1 MTLTEVYNN
10 WKAEKS
16 KTIKPTSFSTYVL
29 LMEKHVL
36 PQLGD
41 KETLTQEDV
50 ESFKERLEATGV
62 SEKTAFDCAHLLMGI
77 LRYAAPKGWWP
88 MPTWKV
94 TREVKASKSEFR
106 LLTKKEQ
113 HTIINHIRTDRS
125 PRNIGVYL
133 ALTTGLSIGELCNL
147 TWQDIDLKA
156 KVLHIRGI
164 ISRFYEIDE
173 ESNSRT
179 WSTKQDSEYASRDF
193 PLSKVQLDFLKEEE
207 GRHLPEL
214 FLMSNDSKPIDAR
227 VVRLHVRNLCKLL
240 EIKGVEYKDLRHSF
254 AIRCL
259 ETGCDYVTLS
269 QLMGSGNIHR
279 MIAIYEK
286 YIKREPRKCVTHAV
300 EAMVGAGE

>member
-1 MTLTEVYNN
+1 MTLTEVYTH

-36 PQLGD
+36 PQLGG
-41 KETLTQEDV
+41 KETLTQEEV
-50 ESFKERLEATGV
+50 EVFQEKLMASGA

-77 LRYAAPKGWWP
+77 LRYAAPKGWWT
-88 MPTWKV
+88 MPTWKIS
-94 TREVKASKSEFR
+94 REASKSKSEFR
-106 LLTKKEQ
+106 LLTKEEQ
-113 HTIINHIRTDRS
+113 RDIINHIRTDRS
-125 PRNIGVYL
+125 PRNIGTYI

-164 ISRFYEIDE
+164 ISRYYEIDE

-179 WSTKQDSEYASRDF
+179 WSMKQDSEYSSRDF
-193 PLSKVQLDFLKEEE
+193 PLSKAQMEFLREEE
-207 GRHLPEL
+207 GRHRPEL
-214 FLMSNDSKPIDAR
+214 FLMSNDTKPIDAR

-259 ETGCDYVTLS
+259 EIGCDYVTLAR
-269 QLMGSGNIHR
+269 LMGSANINR
-279 MIAIYEK
+279 MIDTYDK
-286 YIKREPRKCVTHAV
+286 YIRRNPRQLVNLTV
-300 EAMVGAGE
+300 DSILGR